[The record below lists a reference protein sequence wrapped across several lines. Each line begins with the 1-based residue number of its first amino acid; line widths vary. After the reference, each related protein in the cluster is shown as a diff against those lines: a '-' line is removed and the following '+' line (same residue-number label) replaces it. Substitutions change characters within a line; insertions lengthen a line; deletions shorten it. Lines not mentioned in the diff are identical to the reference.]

1 MSNPLIEVADS
12 HNALPKFSAIKPEH
26 VENYL
31 GPIKYFS
38 EVSERCEKPGVVIG
52 LAWSISTGLAG
63 FWKGLPFWIIVIFC
77 LYLLI
82 VDSIR
87 SINKSNQ

>member
-1 MSNPLIEVADS
+1 MKLSEKFPIFLGIALVAR
-12 HNALPKFSAIKPEH
+12 F
-26 VENYL
+26 
-31 GPIKYFS
+31 
-38 EVSERCEKPGVVIG
+38 VIG

-82 VDSIR
+82 LDSLR
-87 SINKSNQ
+87 SIKK

>member
-1 MSNPLIEVADS
+1 MKLSEKITIFVGIILVAIFV
-12 HNALPKFSAIKPEH
+12 L
-26 VENYL
+26 
-31 GPIKYFS
+31 
-38 EVSERCEKPGVVIG
+38 G

-82 VDSIR
+82 YDSYKTIKKK
-87 SINKSNQ
+87 NNF

>member
-1 MSNPLIEVADS
+1 MKLSEKFTIFLGIALVAIFV
-12 HNALPKFSAIKPEH
+12 L
-26 VENYL
+26 
-31 GPIKYFS
+31 
-38 EVSERCEKPGVVIG
+38 G

-82 VDSIR
+82 VDSLN
-87 SINKSNQ
+87 SINKN

>member
-1 MSNPLIEVADS
+1 MKLSEKITIFLGVA
-12 HNALPKFSAIKPEH
+12 LVAI
-26 VENYL
+26 
-31 GPIKYFS
+31 F
-38 EVSERCEKPGVVIG
+38 VIG

-82 VDSIR
+82 YDSYKTIKKK
-87 SINKSNQ
+87 NNF